1 MEVLL
6 LAIYAFFV
14 WLIFFKFKWLAWT
27 MTAAVV
33 VVTIPI
39 IGTGG
44 AGPAAERLRAVGAR
58 RPGGEVRRAGD
69 PSRHRP
75 RDRGAGRAEPPR
87 PQGRRAVSHRSAAVP
102 VQVDR
107 LEALLASTT
116 AGVGAQ
122 REELRAA
129 DAQIEV
135 SLNRV
140 TSVESSIEANRV
152 RMKLAELRV
161 GQTDELADA
170 GAGDRFEAERWQTD
184 LEQQRADL
192 GALLPQLSAAE
203 QEVTASRRTAA
214 GLREKLGARSGDE
227 QADVAQV
234 GAQLADARWKLNE
247 TVVYAPADGWVIN
260 LQLRPGSTVS
270 QLPLNPVMSFVE
282 QEQIILALFGQNELH
297 EVEPGNEAEIALA
310 TYPGRIIKARVDS
323 IIWAQGQ
330 GQLPLTGTLPQT
342 GADTAAGGAIRR
354 QARAC
359 RPRQRLVPRGRGA
372 GDRRHLYQAPPHD
385 SHHPQGAPARVRVSG
400 LDHHQAPHQPAL
412 IPMGS
417 LWPKR
422 RSGGRRGGAGVR
434 VRGEAAATAGSDA
447 GGNTACRRRPS
458 PPPGQHLPA
467 RRARR

>member
-27 MTAAVV
+27 MTAAVI

-39 IGTGG
+39 IALAALVLLLNVYAPSALDVQVVKYVVQVIPRVTGRVIEV
-44 AGPAAERLRAVGAR
+44 PVEPNRL
-58 RPGGEVRRAGD
+58 VRKGD
-69 PSRHRP
+69 VLFRI
-75 RDRGAGRAEPPR
+75 DPR
-87 PQGRRAVSHRSAAVP
+87 PFQYE
-102 VQVDR
+102 VDR
-107 LEALLASTT
+107 LEAMLAST
-116 AGVGAQ
+116 AADVGAT

-140 TSVESSIEANRV
+140 TSVQSSIEANRV

-203 QEVTASRRTAA
+203 QEVTASRARAA

-234 GAQLADARWKLNE
+234 RAQLADARWKLNE

-282 QEQIILALFGQNELH
+282 QDQIILAMFGQNELH

-310 TYPGRIIKARVDS
+310 THPGRIIKARVDS

-342 GADTAAGGAIRR
+342 GAAPLPEGRFAVKLELADPDKDVFLAAGARGTGAIYTKHFHMIHIIRKVI
-354 QARAC
+354 
-359 RPRQRLVPRGRGA
+359 L
-372 GDRRHLYQAPPHD
+372 
-385 SHHPQGAPARVRVSG
+385 RVSAY
-400 LDHHQAPHQPAL
+400 LDWIIIKHH
-412 IPMGS
+412 IS
-417 LWPKR
+417 L
-422 RSGGRRGGAGVR
+422 
-434 VRGEAAATAGSDA
+434 
-447 GGNTACRRRPS
+447 
-458 PPPGQHLPA
+458 H
-467 RRARR
+467 

>member
-6 LAIYAFFV
+6 LAIYAFIV

-27 MTAAVV
+27 MTAAVI

-39 IGTGG
+39 IALAGLVLLLNVYAPSALDVQVVKYVVQVIPRVTGRVIEV
-44 AGPAAERLRAVGAR
+44 PVEPNRL
-58 RPGGEVRRAGD
+58 VRKGD
-69 PSRHRP
+69 VLFRV
-75 RDRGAGRAEPPR
+75 DPR
-87 PQGRRAVSHRSAAVP
+87 PFQYE
-102 VQVDR
+102 VDR
-107 LEALLASTT
+107 LEALVASTN
-116 AGVGAQ
+116 ADVGAT

-140 TSVESSIEANRV
+140 SSVKSSIEANRA

-203 QEVTASRRTAA
+203 QEVTASRARAA
-214 GLREKLGARSGDE
+214 GLREKLGAKSGND

-234 GAQLADARWKLNE
+234 RAQLAEAKWKLTE

-282 QEQIILALFGQNELH
+282 QDQIILAMFGQNELH
-297 EVEPGNEAEIALA
+297 QVEPGNAAELALA

-342 GADTAAGGAIRR
+342 GAAPLPEGRFAVKLLLDDPDKDLFLAAGARGTGAIYTK
-354 QARAC
+354 
-359 RPRQRLVPRGRGA
+359 
-372 GDRRHLYQAPPHD
+372 HLHMIHIIRKVILRVTAYLD
-385 SHHPQGAPARVRVSG
+385 WIIIKHH
-400 LDHHQAPHQPAL
+400 
-412 IPMGS
+412 IS
-417 LWPKR
+417 L
-422 RSGGRRGGAGVR
+422 
-434 VRGEAAATAGSDA
+434 
-447 GGNTACRRRPS
+447 
-458 PPPGQHLPA
+458 H
-467 RRARR
+467 